1 MRNDRP
7 GCERPGGK
15 TRFGHRLGQPKVT
28 IRRLLLLV
36 GVLAVTGQASAQ
48 GNAAAAKSGDASV
61 VELSGAALL
70 EELSEQIKNLPE
82 VNEARV
88 DALKQALSKG
98 EYQPD
103 AETIARKYS
112 EIEKLLP

>member
-1 MRNDRP
+1 MTDPINTHNRLRNTGVSSDTRA
-7 GCERPGGK
+7 GSTAK
-15 TRFGHRLGQPKVT
+15 TS
-28 IRRLLLLV
+28 
-36 GVLAVTGQASAQ
+36 QASTQ
-48 GNAAAAKSGDASV
+48 GKAAAVKTDEASV
-61 VELSGAALL
+61 VQLSGAALL

-88 DALKQALSKG
+88 DAVKQALTKG

-103 AETIARKYS
+103 AEVIARKYS

>member
-1 MRNDRP
+1 MTDPINTQNRLRNTGVSADTRA
-7 GCERPGGK
+7 GSTAKTNQESGSGK
-15 TRFGHRLGQPKVT
+15 TT
-28 IRRLLLLV
+28 
-36 GVLAVTGQASAQ
+36 S
-48 GNAAAAKSGDASV
+48 AKSDEGST

-70 EELSEQIKNLPE
+70 AELGEQIKNLPE

-88 DALKQALSKG
+88 DAVKQALSKG

-103 AETIARKYS
+103 AEVIAHKYA

>member
-1 MRNDRP
+1 MTDPINSQNRLRNTGISTD
-7 GCERPGGK
+7 
-15 TRFGHRLGQPKVT
+15 TRAG
-28 IRRLLLLV
+28 
-36 GVLAVTGQASAQ
+36 
-48 GNAAAAKSGDASV
+48 AAAKSSQASTQGKAAPTQAGESSV
-61 VELSGAALL
+61 VELSGTALMQ
-70 EELSEQIKNLPE
+70 ELTEQIKNLPE

-88 DALKQALSKG
+88 DALKQALTKG

>member
-1 MRNDRP
+1 MTDPINTQNRLRNTGISADARASSTA
-7 GCERPGGK
+7 K
-15 TRFGHRLGQPKVT
+15 TDPR
-28 IRRLLLLV
+28 
-36 GVLAVTGQASAQ
+36 SAQ
-48 GNAAAAKSGDASV
+48 GKSAASKTDESDKV
-61 VELSGAALL
+61 QLSGAARI

-88 DALKQALSKG
+88 EAVKQALTQG

-103 AETIARKYS
+103 AEVIARKYS

>member
-1 MRNDRP
+1 MTDPINAQNRLRNIGVSADTKA
-7 GCERPGGK
+7 GSAAK
-15 TRFGHRLGQPKVT
+15 TGQPSST
-28 IRRLLLLV
+28 Q
-36 GVLAVTGQASAQ
+36 TGST
-48 GNAAAAKSGDASV
+48 AAKSGDSAT

-70 EELSEQIKNLPE
+70 GELSEQIKNLPE

-88 DALKQALSKG
+88 DAVKQALSKG

-103 AETIARKYS
+103 AEVIARKYS

>member
-1 MRNDRP
+1 MTDPINTQNRLRNTGVSSDTRAGSAAKTSQP
-7 GCERPGGK
+7 ATQGK
-15 TRFGHRLGQPKVT
+15 
-28 IRRLLLLV
+28 
-36 GVLAVTGQASAQ
+36 AAS
-48 GNAAAAKSGDASV
+48 AKSGESST

-70 EELSEQIKNLPE
+70 EELGEQIKSFPE

-88 DALKQALSKG
+88 DAVKQALSKG

-103 AETIARKYS
+103 AEVIARKYS

>member
-1 MRNDRP
+1 MTDPINTQNRLRNTGVSSDTRAGSAAKTSQP
-7 GCERPGGK
+7 ATQGK
-15 TRFGHRLGQPKVT
+15 
-28 IRRLLLLV
+28 
-36 GVLAVTGQASAQ
+36 AASA
-48 GNAAAAKSGDASV
+48 KSDDAST

-70 EELSEQIKNLPE
+70 EELGEQIKNLPE

-88 DALKQALSKG
+88 DAVKQALTKG

-103 AETIARKYS
+103 AEVIARKYS